1 MRYKVCFSLIEAIL
15 WEFDLMG
22 FKFKDQYYFDKC
34 LPMGAAVSCALFESF
49 STALHWF
56 VQNQSGCDDILHYL
70 DDFLFRES
78 AGSTQ
83 CKDILK
89 LFQNSCKLWGV
100 PLADNKTVE
109 PTEVLIF
116 LGIEFDT
123 INMVMRLPGG
133 KLIEL
138 RNKIESCLACTKIS
152 LRYLQSLIGSL
163 NFACQVI
170 VPGRAFC
177 RRLIDATCNVCRP
190 HHKIRATLAMQD
202 DLIVWLSFLSNYN
215 GTTVILDHF
224 WSSKYQLNLF
234 SDSAGG
240 KGKGFGIC
248 HDRKCAQACWS
259 NSWISSGILTDITFL
274 ELFPV
279 VIALNIW
286 GESLRNINFL
296 FHIDNQANVSIIN
309 KKSSRFPRVISHVR
323 KLVFACLK
331 FNILIK
337 AEHIPG
343 NLNSFADSL
352 SRCDFQKFRKL
363 CPTAKDTPCAIP
375 SHLWNI

>member
-123 INMVMRLPGG
+123 INMVMRLPDE

-152 LRYLQSLIGSL
+152 LRDLQSLIGSL
-163 NFACQVI
+163 TLRAKVI
-170 VPGRAFC
+170 VPG
-177 RRLIDATCNVCRP
+177 
-190 HHKIRATLAMQD
+190 
-202 DLIVWLSFLSNYN
+202 
-215 GTTVILDHF
+215 
-224 WSSKYQLNLF
+224 
-234 SDSAGG
+234 
-240 KGKGFGIC
+240 
-248 HDRKCAQACWS
+248 
-259 NSWISSGILTDITFL
+259 
-274 ELFPV
+274 
-279 VIALNIW
+279 
-286 GESLRNINFL
+286 
-296 FHIDNQANVSIIN
+296 
-309 KKSSRFPRVISHVR
+309 
-323 KLVFACLK
+323 
-331 FNILIK
+331 
-337 AEHIPG
+337 
-343 NLNSFADSL
+343 
-352 SRCDFQKFRKL
+352 
-363 CPTAKDTPCAIP
+363 
-375 SHLWNI
+375 